1 MIIIANIN
9 DVAKEAGVSK
19 STVSSVFSGKRPISQ
34 EVKEHIF
41 EVAKRLKYR
50 PNYLARS
57 LALKETRI
65 IGLNMEG
72 ENIKFSQFHLALLN
86 GVLKVCY
93 ENGYRVL
100 VNHLPPQYSSHIQF
114 QTTEPVDGEI
124 LLDPS
129 QNDQRIIEKFEKNIP
144 MVVIG
149 RPQKEYE
156 DKIFYVD
163 NDNVNIAEK
172 LTEYL
177 ISLGH
182 RKILFLN
189 SLKLRTVSH
198 DRTKGYLD
206 AVKALNN
213 NSEYIIFKPEEMT
226 STEYG
231 YIYTKELISK
241 HEDITAIIADSDK
254 VAQGVYNGLQEL
266 GLSIPEDISV
276 AAFSGD
282 PDSSTLSPS
291 LTCAKLNSEI
301 LGEEAA
307 KMLIEQL
314 RDENYI
320 VKKLIISSKL
330 ILRESTK
337 KHEAS
342 TLSAADG
349 E

>member
-1 MIIIANIN
+1 MFIEVIIIANIN

-34 EVKEHIF
+34 EVREHIL
-41 EVAKRLKYR
+41 EVAEKLNYR

-72 ENIKFSQFHLALLN
+72 ENIKFNQFHLSLLN

-100 VNHLPPQYSSHIQF
+100 VNHLPPQYGSHIQL
-114 QTTEPVDGEI
+114 QATDPVDGEI

-129 QNDQRIIEKFEKNIP
+129 QKDQRIVERFKKNIP

-149 RPQKEYE
+149 RPEKEYE

-163 NDNVNIAEK
+163 NDNVNTAAK
-172 LTEYL
+172 LTGYL
-177 ISLGH
+177 IGLGH

-189 SLKLRTVSH
+189 SSELRTVSH
-198 DRTKGYLD
+198 DRAKGYLE
-206 AVKALNN
+206 AFKTLNMDID
-213 NSEYIIFKPEEMT
+213 SDYIIFKPEKIS

-231 YIYTKELISK
+231 YIYTKNTLSN

-254 VAQGVYNGLQEL
+254 VAQGVYNALQEL
-266 GLSIPEDISV
+266 DLSIPDDISV
-276 AAFSGD
+276 AAFSD
-282 PDSSTLSPS
+282 VSESTLSPS
-291 LTCAKLNSEI
+291 LTCANLNSEI

-307 KMLIEQL
+307 RMLIEQF
-314 RDENYI
+314 RSEDCI

-330 ILRESTK
+330 ILRESTQK
-337 KHEAS
+337 
-342 TLSAADG
+342 
-349 E
+349 